1 MSVCTFPPGVCDC
14 VCGPGGCAAFEPRQR
29 QTLGIDR
36 CCFCR
41 GALLLFLA
49 CAPPCAGRVL
59 INAPLYKG
67 LKPSTTTKSPAN
79 LIMFLISSV
88 DGVEDRCMHVFK

>member
-1 MSVCTFPPGVCDC
+1 
-14 VCGPGGCAAFEPRQR
+14 
-29 QTLGIDR
+29 
-36 CCFCR
+36 
-41 GALLLFLA
+41 
-49 CAPPCAGRVL
+49 VL